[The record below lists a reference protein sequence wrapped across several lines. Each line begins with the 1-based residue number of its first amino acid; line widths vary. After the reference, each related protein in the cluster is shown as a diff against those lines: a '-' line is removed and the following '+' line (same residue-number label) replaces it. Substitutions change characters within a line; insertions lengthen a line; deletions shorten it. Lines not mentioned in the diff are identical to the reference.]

1 MPFPALFRGEKLF
14 QDALAHSPEEVAVW
28 RRLSA
33 CRRDLAQSLFRA
45 DKAALRDIRDA
56 LGVRHLPTLRHATLN
71 GAGLARVLSLLSGP
85 RLAAAR
91 EVLRLRGAAFGAH
104 QPLALAE
111 WRGFMRRARVPPGDA
126 DEARQ
131 VALGGLLVAVDKYRG
146 GAWVPCARQRVR
158 AALIRWR
165 SRTDVTLSHDEA
177 TALYCVRGMLSQNP
191 RLGVEAV
198 LGLAQLRLWDRGIP
212 RPTADLRRLVLL
224 AQPAGVEDLAR
235 CAAIEPDEEGDDGR
249 EEALR
254 AALARLS
261 PEERALA
268 AQCAPEQVR
277 QLRRAMGVRRQ
288 STP

>member
-14 QDALAHSPEEVAVW
+14 QDALAHSPEEQAVW
-28 RRLSA
+28 RRLST

-45 DKAALRDIRDA
+45 DKAALRDIREA
-56 LGVRHLPTLRHATLN
+56 LGVRHLPTLRQATLN

-111 WRGFMRRARVPPGDA
+111 WRGFMRRARVRPGDE

-165 SRTDVTLSHDEA
+165 SRPDFTLSHDEA
-177 TALYCVRGMLSQNP
+177 TALYCVRSMLGQNP
-191 RLGVEAV
+191 RLGVEEV
-198 LGLAQLRLWDRGIP
+198 LGLAQVRLWDRGIP
-212 RPTADLRRLVLL
+212 RPTADLRQLVALSQTSTL
-224 AQPAGVEDLAR
+224 VDDSAMAD
-235 CAAIEPDEEGDDGR
+235 EPDEEDDGR
-249 EEALR
+249 EEALQ
-254 AALARLS
+254 ACLARLS